1 MTFGAKMIDEI
12 SVGIAIIAKDPSMI
26 LIAES
31 KEIEAKKIMVTM
43 KM

>member
-31 KEIEAKKIMVTM
+31 KEIEAKNIMVAI